1 MSRLVVYLNR
11 RRAGELAQA
20 EDALPT
26 FSYDQEYLSD
36 TKATPLS
43 RQLPL
48 RPEVFSGGVV
58 RAFFVGILPEADVR
72 DQVAAILGVSP
83 ENDLGLMERIGG
95 ECAGAV
101 SLLRSDAPPPPQ
113 GAGRLQWVSK
123 EELADI
129 IRELPRRPLMA
140 GREGVRLS
148 LAGAQSKLPIVFP
161 FPGTDAEGV
170 AALPLDGAASTH
182 IIKPEPDRFPGLA
195 ANEAY
200 CMVLARHVGLKASET
215 QWKMIGGTPCLIVR
229 RYDRT
234 ESSDGEVIRSHQ
246 EDFCQAL
253 GIPPERKYQQEG
265 GPSLPDCFV
274 LLREWSTLPVLDV
287 REFLDAVT
295 FGVLIGNADAHAKN
309 FSFLYSNG
317 QRRLAPLY
325 DQVCTLAWPE
335 LSKTLSMKIGSASI
349 LPQVSPEHF
358 QQLASKA
365 GLGPAVARERLV
377 GMCRRIVASV
387 SDDTIAAPLLDSVN
401 GIRTIIFE
409 RAERMLGLLRR

>member
-1 MSRLVVYLNR
+1 MSRLFVYLNS

-36 TKATPLS
+36 GKATPLS

-48 RPEVFSGGVV
+48 RPEAFSGRVV

-72 DQVAAILGVSP
+72 DQVAAILGVST
-83 ENDLGLMERIGG
+83 ENDMGLMERIGG

-101 SLLRSDAPPPPQ
+101 SLLRPDALPPPQ
-113 GAGRLQWVSK
+113 GTGRLQWLSK
-123 EELADI
+123 EELAEI

-140 GREGVRLS
+140 GREGIRLS

-161 FPGTDAEGV
+161 LPGTDAEGV
-170 AALPLDGAASTH
+170 AALPLDGTASTH
-182 IIKPEPDRFPGLA
+182 IIKPEPDRFSGLA

-200 CMVLARHVGLKASET
+200 CMALARHVGLKASET
-215 QWKMIGGTPCLIVR
+215 QWTMIGNTPCLIVR

-234 ESSDGEVIRSHQ
+234 QTTDGAVIRSHQ

-265 GPSLPDCFV
+265 GPSLPDCFA

-295 FGVLIGNADAHAKN
+295 FGVLVGNADAHGKN

-349 LPQVSPEHF
+349 LPEVSPEHF
-358 QQLASKA
+358 QQLATKA
-365 GLGPAVARERLV
+365 GLGASVTRERLV
-377 GMCRRIVASV
+377 GMCHRMISAVADDAIADPLQESV
-387 SDDTIAAPLLDSVN
+387 KD
-401 GIRTIIFE
+401 IRSIIFE
-409 RAERMLGLLRR
+409 RAERMRGLLQR